1 TLRGIVCDPKL
12 LEGIRELEAEPDL
25 AHAHAPRDRTADVV
39 LLLECNVHSLP
50 AGVEVARVQ
59 VRRLGYVQEVV
70 RVSSAEAVA
79 LRGRVQPAARV
90 LADRVEHEQPQRL
103 ETPPEQALHDQ

>member
-1 TLRGIVCDPKL
+1 MRARQRIDRIGGVQQTLVPPHTLRGIVCDPKL

-59 VRRLGYVQEVV
+59 VCRLGYVQEVV
-70 RVSSAEAVA
+70 RVSAAEAVA
-79 LRGRVQPAARV
+79 LLGRV
-90 LADRVEHEQPQRL
+90 
-103 ETPPEQALHDQ
+103 